1 MSDVLALFDLAIIF
15 ASLCDKEQECLIS
28 SFFCFTFFFWSGK
41 MEIIA
46 ETHSTV
52 RQCSLILFMSY
63 CNI

>member
-1 MSDVLALFDLAIIF
+1 MSNVLALFDLAIIF

-28 SFFCFTFFFWSGK
+28 SFFLFYISFWSGK

-52 RQCSLILFMSY
+52 
-63 CNI
+63 